1 MILKHIL
8 QEDLDVVAMQETI
21 KLDFLDKELKE
32 MSGTSI
38 FNWFWIPAKG
48 HSGGLLLG
56 VKDDS
61 YEVEDVNK
69 AEFFLGVLV
78 RHRQSNFR
86 FWILNIYGLAQHEKS
101 ESFIQEVSAFCE
113 NEVLPILLGG
123 TST

>member
-1 MILKHIL
+1 MRIMFWNVRGLEKSHRRGMILNHIL
-8 QEDLDVVAMQETI
+8 QEDLDVVAVQETI

-69 AEFFLGVLV
+69 AKFFLGVLV
-78 RHRQSNFR
+78 RHR
-86 FWILNIYGLAQHEKS
+86 
-101 ESFIQEVSAFCE
+101 
-113 NEVLPILLGG
+113 
-123 TST
+123 